1 MKKSLIAL
9 VCSFSLL
16 LFFSCKSDD
25 GEPVNTDTRDQS
37 DLEIIIQN
45 QFVSFPAKVSVFYRV
60 IDGLGNPLAGL
71 QEDEFTIYEKGRNDV
86 EFNLI
91 SRDEADR
98 VISDNRD
105 IFRYNVVLLLDLSG
119 SVINN
124 DLEALKVSATQFVTN
139 LLDTQNNSTKIG
151 IYWFDGLDLL
161 HELVGPTE
169 NIDLLVNAIA
179 GMNEDIST
187 DKSTD
192 LYGAILKGTV
202 KAQEAIEA
210 NNASGFQAA
219 ASVIT
224 FTDGSDQAARYLRTD
239 AVEAVKLA
247 SSTIDFY
254 TIGLGNEID
263 LDILSALGPKS
274 ALSADNPDDLSIRFR
289 EISDNIFNEA
299 NSFYLFEYCTP
310 KRDGSGTNGLRIE
323 VETALGEG
331 AVNTT
336 FDATGFQSGSCELF

>member
-9 VCSFSLL
+9 VCAFSLL
-16 LFFSCKSDD
+16 LIFSCKSDD
-25 GEPVNTDTRDQS
+25 GDPVNPDTRDQS
-37 DLEIIIQN
+37 QFEIKIEN
-45 QFVSFPAKVSVFYRV
+45 QFVSAPSKVSVFYRV
-60 IDGLGNPLAGL
+60 VDGLGNPVAGL
-71 QEDEFTIYEKGRNDV
+71 TEDEFTIYEKGRNDV

-98 VISDNRD
+98 VISDNKD

-119 SVINN
+119 SVIAN
-124 DLEALKVSATQFVTN
+124 DLDALKVSSNQFVTN
-139 LLDTQNNSTKIG
+139 LLNTQNNSTKIS

-169 NIDLLVNAIA
+169 NLDLLTNAID
-179 GMNEDIST
+179 GMNENIST

-192 LYGAILKGTV
+192 LYGAILKGTE
-202 KAQEAIEA
+202 KAQDAVAVNI
-210 NNASGFQAA
+210 ASGFQAA

-224 FTDGSDQAARYLRTD
+224 FTDGTDQAARYLRTD
-239 AVEAVKLA
+239 AVEAVRLA
-247 SSTIDFY
+247 SASIDYY

-263 LDILSALGPKS
+263 QDVLDALGPKS
-274 ALSADNPDDLSIRFR
+274 SLSADNPDDLSVKFT
-289 EISDNIFNEA
+289 EISNNIFNEA

-310 KRDGSGTNGLRIE
+310 KRDGSGTNDLRIE
-323 VETALGEG
+323 VETALGSG
-331 AVNTT
+331 VQNTT